1 MSRSHLCWHKVAL
14 TQKRYINGSKQRFDQ
29 INALKEVISLFSIK
43 KAKKAAPSIARST
56 NFFKKDNLY
65 PACITNDCFQD
76 RRRKL
81 MKTAPVLQARLLH
94 KKRVSL
100 FFAKK
105 EWNFLQ
111 HGAKTYL
118 KLHYDHIISWPY
130 IFYRYSKASLYAII
144 VYWKT

>member
-1 MSRSHLCWHKVAL
+1 MS
-14 TQKRYINGSKQRFDQ
+14 
-29 INALKEVISLFSIK
+29 
-43 KAKKAAPSIARST
+43 
-56 NFFKKDNLY
+56 
-65 PACITNDCFQD
+65 NDCFQD

-105 EWNFLQ
+105 KSETFYQ

-118 KLHYDHIISWPY
+118 KLHYNSNTGSPRLERFHLVRSP
-130 IFYRYSKASLYAII
+130 
-144 VYWKT
+144 V